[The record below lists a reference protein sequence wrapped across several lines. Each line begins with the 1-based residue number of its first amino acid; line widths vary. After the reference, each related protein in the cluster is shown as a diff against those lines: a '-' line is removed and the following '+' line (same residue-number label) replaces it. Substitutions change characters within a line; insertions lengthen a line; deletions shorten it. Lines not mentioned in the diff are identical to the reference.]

1 MIIIIFNIII
11 SNRINSKKGDRKI
24 KNSLYL
30 FLILHILVCT
40 LSLDDLSRYDLHW
53 TALIYIE

>member
-1 MIIIIFNIII
+1 MIIINNIII

-40 LSLDDLSRYDLHW
+40 LSLDDLNRYDLH
-53 TALIYIE
+53 